1 MDIKFDSLNALASNA
16 FAVATSAD
24 YPDGRYSGT
33 INKVEAITTDSRNHF
48 CLRFKINT
56 KIDKHEG
63 KPDLFVSDQITFTNR
78 SESGQYSLSW
88 AAINSFCDLVAL
100 TGADRDEVYAAF
112 RPLSRACI
120 SGSTEGIRDSF
131 LAIAE
136 YAKMLPGQRVAPN
149 IVWSEPVGDDGR
161 SFANIRGSK
170 AAPSYL
176 SAANERDQSG
186 EFTADDTDTNP
197 PAPTRRRNLVSKS
210 RK

>member
-16 FAVATSAD
+16 FAVATATD

-33 INKVEAITTDSRNHF
+33 ISKVDAITTDSKGHF

-56 KIDKHEG
+56 KIDRHDG

-112 RPLSRACI
+112 RPLNRACT
-120 SGSTEGIRDSF
+120 SGFVDGIRDSF
-131 LAIAE
+131 LNIAE

-149 IVWSEPVGDDGR
+149 IVWSKASDDGR

-170 AAPSYL
+170 STPSYL
-176 SAANERDQSG
+176 SAVNERDQAS
-186 EFTADDTDTNP
+186 EFTADDTDSNP
-197 PAPTRRRNLVSKS
+197 AAPTRRRNLVSKS